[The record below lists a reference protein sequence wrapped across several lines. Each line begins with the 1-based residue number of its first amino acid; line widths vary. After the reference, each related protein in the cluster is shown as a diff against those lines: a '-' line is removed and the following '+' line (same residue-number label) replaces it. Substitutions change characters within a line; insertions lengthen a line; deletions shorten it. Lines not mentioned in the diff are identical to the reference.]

1 MKQIKLIERNQVDF
15 VIFVIK
21 KILFIAMLL
30 LTFILADKLTNVI
43 VSTDYNTLNRI
54 INIVLVVVVVL
65 FFKKSKKV

>member
-1 MKQIKLIERNQVDF
+1 MKQIKLIERSQIDF
-15 VIFVIK
+15 LISVIK
-21 KILFIAMLL
+21 KILFVVMLL

-65 FFKKSKKV
+65 FFRKSKKV

>member
-65 FFKKSKKV
+65 FFRKSKKV